1 MISLNQQCYRCK
13 DMKYKYVIWDWN
25 GTLYDDV
32 QIGVDAM
39 NEMLKI
45 KGYNKF
51 LTVEKYREIFCF
63 PVIEYYR
70 QVGFDFSVHP
80 FEELAELYIRL
91 YSPLQK
97 KAKLYSGAD
106 DVLREIKKRGAVQ
119 TVISACEKNRLAF
132 QINQFDIMDFFYGV
146 AGIDDNL
153 ARGKA
158 QLAKKSSINEFTTS
172 IVISPHK
179 NFQKLTEIGE
189 KIAKD
194 YNLLYKA
201 IDFKKKDGFLKT
213 NKIAKELNLY
223 RQNYCGCEFSKY
235 L

>member
-1 MISLNQQCYRCK
+1 
-13 DMKYKYVIWDWN
+13 MKYKYVIWDWN

-97 KAKLYSGAD
+97 KAKLFSGAD

-132 QINQFDIMDFFYGV
+132 QINQFDIMDYFYGV

-158 QLAKKSSINEFTTS
+158 QLAKKWMLQNRVDPKEAVFIGDTVHDFETASAVGCRSILVSNG
-172 IVISPHK
+172 H
-179 NFQKLTEIGE
+179 
-189 KIAKD
+189 
-194 YNLLYKA
+194 
-201 IDFKKKDGFLKT
+201 
-213 NKIAKELNLY
+213 
-223 RQNYCGCEFSKY
+223 QNYDRLKSTGAEVVRDISDV
-235 L
+235 LSLI